1 MAVDRTRLPLPGPDP
16 AFRLP
21 AFERAELGGGAAVWA
36 AAHRRAPLVAL
47 QLLLPVGS
55 AADPPDTPGLAAL
68 TTELLAEGTAERSAV
83 ELETA
88 LKRIGG
94 VLTAAVGSDATVV
107 ALTVLSR
114 HLATGL
120 RLLLEVA
127 MRPRFAADD
136 IVRERDLR
144 INRIRQQRQS
154 PGYLADRAF
163 LEALYGDHPYG
174 HLSIGTEPALRSV
187 EPAGV
192 ADFHRRVYA
201 AAPWTLV
208 AAGDADPAA
217 VIAEARRAWTA
228 VGAPEVAR
236 RTVAP
241 PPDPPPV
248 RERMVF
254 VARDGAVQSEIRLGH
269 AGPPRSSG
277 DYHALAVLNMVLGGQ
292 FVSRVNQNLREARG
306 YTYGASTAFDWRR
319 GRGPFRLHTSVQ
331 TPATVDALREAVGEV
346 AGIRGLRPPSAPSWT
361 RSQPTG
367 RAPWSWS
374 ARGPAPTP
382 TSSTV
387 RRPWAA
393 SAAGRTSSTC
403 TTSWP
408 EIRVSDPPIAAATP
422 LSMRPRWGRPPRV
435 GCSGTSASRS
445 ASCLLPTR
453 PPRCPI
459 PCRSTRASID
469 AYLVCNYAGRV
480 RGMGEG
486 LSMHRAGAWGTG
498 SMTRLCRDTLARSLD
513 LTVRA
518 QLGKQSVDFCEIVA
532 DAPFSRRP
540 QPVTRNPDRRGAA
553 ARCEHAH
560 QESATRGLA
569 GRRTMGNECHDTK
582 A

>member
-21 AFERAELGGGAAVWA
+21 AFERADLGGGAAVWA

-94 VLTAAVGSDATVV
+94 VLTTAVGSDATVV

-228 VGAPEVAR
+228 VAAPEVAR

-346 AGIRGLRPPSAPSWT
+346 AGIRGLRPPSASELDVARAALT
-361 RSQPTG
+361 RGFPRTLETASQLARTG
-367 RAPWSWS
+367 VRIALH
-374 ARGPAPTP
+374 GLPADEYEQFP
-382 TSSTV
+382 
-387 RRPWAA
+387 RR
-393 SAAGRTSSTC
+393 
-403 TTSWP
+403 
-408 EIRVSDPPIAAATP
+408 IAAVGAGDVQRAAERHLDP
-422 LSMRPRWGRPPRV
+422 DRLVAVVVGSRPDV
-435 GCSGTSASRS
+435 F
-445 ASCLLPTR
+445 
-453 PPRCPI
+453 
-459 PCRSTRASID
+459 
-469 AYLVCNYAGRV
+469 
-480 RGMGEG
+480 EG
-486 LSMHRAGAWGTG
+486 LA
-498 SMTRLCRDTLARSLD
+498 D
-513 LTVRA
+513 LGFGDPVERP
-518 QLGKQSVDFCEIVA
+518 A
-532 DAPFSRRP
+532 D
-540 QPVTRNPDRRGAA
+540 
-553 ARCEHAH
+553 
-560 QESATRGLA
+560 
-569 GRRTMGNECHDTK
+569 
-582 A
+582 